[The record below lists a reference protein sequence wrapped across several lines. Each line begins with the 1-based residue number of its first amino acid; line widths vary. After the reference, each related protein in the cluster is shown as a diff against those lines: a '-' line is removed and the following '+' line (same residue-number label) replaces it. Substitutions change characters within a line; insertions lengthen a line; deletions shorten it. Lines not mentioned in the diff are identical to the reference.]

1 MSKNDL
7 IERDD
12 VINYIR
18 LFELNEYLSDEQY
31 ELLELVIEGIKHLG
45 KG

>member
-7 IERDD
+7 IKRDD
-12 VINYIR
+12 VIHYIR
-18 LFELNEYLSDEQY
+18 QFQLDEYIPDEQY

-45 KG
+45 KD